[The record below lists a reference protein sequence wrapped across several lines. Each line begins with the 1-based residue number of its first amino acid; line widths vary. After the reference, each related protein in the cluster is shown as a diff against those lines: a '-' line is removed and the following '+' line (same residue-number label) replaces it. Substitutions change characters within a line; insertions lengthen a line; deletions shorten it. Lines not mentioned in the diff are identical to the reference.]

1 MQKDIMNHVIRW
13 MMTGA
18 VMLVLSGCMP
28 QYQMTTDFVP
38 PLSLSGKQ
46 CVEKCKQERDYCVQR
61 SNEADTGCQTAA
73 HDRATIDYQAYQ
85 QQFGSGH
92 PPSMKTVDDFYDDS
106 QCQLAKRCTPVY
118 QQCFVNCGGTA
129 EQKKICVKNCPDGT
143 TSSSSK
149 PMSD

>member
-1 MQKDIMNHVIRW
+1 MQKDIINHIVRW
-13 MMTGA
+13 VLAGT

-28 QYQMTTDFVP
+28 QYQMTTDLFLRCHCQVNNA
-38 PLSLSGKQ
+38 LKNKQ
-46 CVEKCKQERDYCVQR
+46 SVTIVYSVLIV
-61 SNEADTGCQTAA
+61 DTGCQTAA

-85 QQFGSGH
+85 QQFGSEH
-92 PPSMKTVDDFYDDS
+92 PSSMKTVDDFYDDS